1 MKTAMRIGASSILA
15 LVIFGSWGCTSTPT
29 ESQNKAPAN
38 VAANAPAAPVK
49 PRTTATGKLT
59 ASPNP
64 IKVCDKS
71 GSGITTLTWTATGTN
86 SIEIRV
92 GRPDGDLF
100 VAKAVPDGSWKTGK
114 WVGDGMIFYLQD
126 VSGGKPLTAENTI
139 ATAVVSVT
147 AVGCP

>member
-1 MKTAMRIGASSILA
+1 MKTAMRTVASLILVA
-15 LVIFGSWGCTSTPT
+15 AIFGGWSCTSTPT

-38 VAANAPAAPVK
+38 TAASPPAAPMK
-49 PRTTATGKLT
+49 AKTAATGKLT

-71 GSGITTLTWTATGTN
+71 GTGMTTLSWTATGTTA
-86 SIEIRV
+86 IEVRV
-92 GRPDGDLF
+92 GKPDGDLF
-100 VAKAVPDGSWKTGK
+100 AKAVPDGTWKTGK

-139 ATAVVSVT
+139 ATLVVNVT
-147 AVGCP
+147 VAGCP

>member
-1 MKTAMRIGASSILA
+1 MKTAMRTVASLILVA
-15 LVIFGSWGCTSTPT
+15 AIFGGWSCTSTPT

-38 VAANAPAAPVK
+38 TAASPPAAPMK
-49 PRTTATGKLT
+49 AKTAATGKLT

-71 GSGITTLTWTATGTN
+71 GTGMTTLSWTATGTTA
-86 SIEIRV
+86 IEVRV
-92 GRPDGDLF
+92 GKPDGDLF
-100 VAKAVPDGSWKTGK
+100 AKAVPDGTWKTGK

-139 ATAVVSVT
+139 ATLVVNVT
-147 AVGCP
+147 AAGCP

>member
-1 MKTAMRIGASSILA
+1 MKIALRIAVSLS
-15 LVIFGSWGCTSTPT
+15 LVATIWCNFGCTSTPSD
-29 ESQNKAPAN
+29 SQNKAPASAPTN
-38 VAANAPAAPVK
+38 TPPTAAK
-49 PRTTATGKLT
+49 PRTSAIGKLT

-71 GSGITTLTWTATGTN
+71 GSGITTLTWTATGTDA
-86 SIEIRV
+86 IEVRV

-100 VAKAVPDGSWKTGK
+100 AKAVPDGSWKTGK
-114 WVGDGMIFYLQD
+114 WVGDGMTFYLQD

-139 ATAVVSVT
+139 ATAVINVT

>member
-1 MKTAMRIGASSILA
+1 MKIVLRTALTLILA
-15 LVIFGSWGCTSTPT
+15 VVSIFGSWGCTSTPSD
-29 ESQNKAPAN
+29 SQNKAPAN
-38 VAANAPAAPVK
+38 TPTSTATAPAK
-49 PRTTATGKLT
+49 PRTAATGKLT

-71 GSGITTLTWTATGTN
+71 GSGTTTLTWTATGTDA
-86 SIEIRV
+86 IEVRV

-100 VAKAVPDGSWKTGK
+100 AKAVPDGSWKTGK
-114 WVGDGMIFYLQD
+114 WVGNGMIFYLQD